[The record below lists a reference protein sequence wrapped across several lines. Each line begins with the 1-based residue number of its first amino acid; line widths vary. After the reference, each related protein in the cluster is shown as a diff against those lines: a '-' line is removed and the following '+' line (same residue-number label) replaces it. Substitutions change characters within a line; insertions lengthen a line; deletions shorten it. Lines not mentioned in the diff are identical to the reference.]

1 MLLDSEI
8 RARTAQ
14 QLGYEVHESYRTSR
28 SRSRC
33 GLSASMALIA
43 DGGRK
48 LEDINGGRLNRWESL
63 GYSA

>member
-28 SRSRC
+28 SRS